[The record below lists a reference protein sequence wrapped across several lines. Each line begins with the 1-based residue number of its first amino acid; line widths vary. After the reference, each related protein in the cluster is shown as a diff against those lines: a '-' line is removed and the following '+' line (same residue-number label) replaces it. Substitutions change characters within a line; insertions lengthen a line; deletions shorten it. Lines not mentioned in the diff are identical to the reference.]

1 MEIITG
7 VERRRRW
14 RTDEKLRIVA
24 ESEAPGAVISMVARR
39 HGVARSQIFEWR
51 RQSRS
56 GELATVAMVPE
67 FLPLRSTEP
76 AELPAPLPSRQEQP
90 ASSTKS
96 SPGFLELSF
105 PGGVTLR
112 IEGKAD
118 VATLRAVIAAAK
130 G

>member
-7 VERRRRW
+7 VERRRRC
-14 RTDEKLRIVA
+14 RTDEKLRIVS

-39 HGVARSQIFEWR
+39 HNVARSQVFEWR
-51 RQSRS
+51 RQARS
-56 GELATVAMVPE
+56 GELAAAAMVPE
-67 FLPLRSTEP
+67 FLPLHSTEP
-76 AELPAPLPSRQEQP
+76 AEPPSALPLCPEPT
-90 ASSTKS
+90 ASSMNP
-96 SPGFLELSF
+96 SPGLLELSF
-105 PGGVTLR
+105 PSGVTLR

>member
-24 ESEAPGAVISMVARR
+24 ESEVPGAVISMVARR

-51 RQSRS
+51 RQARS
-56 GELATVAMVPE
+56 GELAAMAMVPE

-76 AELPAPLPSRQEQP
+76 AELPAALPLSPEP
-90 ASSTKS
+90 PVSSTKS
-96 SPGFLELSF
+96 SRGFLELSF

-112 IEGKAD
+112 VEGKAD
-118 VATLRAVIAAAK
+118 VATLLAVIAAAK